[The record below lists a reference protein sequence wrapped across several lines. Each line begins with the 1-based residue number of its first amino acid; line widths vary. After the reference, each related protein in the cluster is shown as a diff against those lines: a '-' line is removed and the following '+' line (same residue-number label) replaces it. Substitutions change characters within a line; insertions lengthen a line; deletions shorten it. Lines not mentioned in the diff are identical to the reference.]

1 MLIYNQKDTAERV
14 RQLRMKRGWSQ
25 EQAAQRLG
33 LTGGSLSRMERGMR
47 GFSVE
52 LLACIGALYGVS
64 MDYLVFGRQ
73 SEPGM
78 DKRGLEEL
86 IRYLMALREG
96 LVGGMGEP
104 MPEFPLPNVPVG
116 A

>member
-1 MLIYNQKDTAERV
+1 MLIYNQKDTAKRV

-25 EQAAQRLG
+25 EHAAERLG
-33 LTGGSLSRMERGMR
+33 LTSGSLSRMERGVR
-47 GFSVE
+47 GLSVE

-64 MDYLVFGRQ
+64 MDYLIFGRTP
-73 SEPGM
+73 EPGM
-78 DKRGLEEL
+78 DQRELEEL

-96 LVGGMGEP
+96 LVSGMGEP
-104 MPEFPLPNVPVG
+104 MPEFPLPTVPVG